1 MTQVR
6 SWLSRRSRWLWPGI
20 TAVAVAVAVMSV
32 VAARPGGD
40 GERLHEAGPRERN
53 ECAEMA
59 ALVGAADCAALEAA
73 VFDGQSLA
81 QVAAAN
87 GVERQTVV
95 DAITAKINED
105 IDAAL
110 ADGELT
116 ETQANRFRDSI
127 AEKVAY
133 WVDQGREHRG
143 PGPGEHNGR
152 GHDNI
157 DAEDCNE
164 LAALLGTDCETLKT
178 SIADGQTPAEIAQA
192 NGIEPQTVI
201 DALVARL
208 SAEIDAK
215 VADGDLTEAKAATF
229 RETLTEHITNFVN
242 NGERAMH
249 GDAGMRNKQGR
260 GHDNIDAEDCNE
272 LAALLGTD
280 CETLK
285 TSIADG
291 QTPAAIAQANGIEPQ
306 TVIDALVARLS
317 AEIDAKVADG
327 HLTEAKAAEFRTM
340 LTEHITNFV
349 NNGERAMHGDG
360 MRGMKR

>member
-40 GERLHEAGPRERN
+40 DERLHEAGPRERN

-81 QVAAAN
+81 QIAAAN

-95 DAITAKINED
+95 DAITAKINEE
-105 IDAAL
+105 IDAAV

-116 ETQANRFRDSI
+116 ETQADRFRDSI

-157 DAEDCNE
+157 DAEDC
-164 LAALLGTDCETLKT
+164 T
-178 SIADGQTPAEIAQA
+178 
-192 NGIEPQTVI
+192 
-201 DALVARL
+201 
-208 SAEIDAK
+208 
-215 VADGDLTEAKAATF
+215 
-229 RETLTEHITNFVN
+229 
-242 NGERAMH
+242 
-249 GDAGMRNKQGR
+249 
-260 GHDNIDAEDCNE
+260 E